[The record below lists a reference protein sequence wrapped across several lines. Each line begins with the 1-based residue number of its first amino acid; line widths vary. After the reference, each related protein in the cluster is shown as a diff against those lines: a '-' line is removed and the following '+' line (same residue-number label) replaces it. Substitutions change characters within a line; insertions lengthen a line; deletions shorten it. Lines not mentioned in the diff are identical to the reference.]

1 MKKIS
6 VLILFV
12 ILNPVLLL
20 AQELLTPEQIVALA
34 LKSNYDITISKS
46 QLEISQNSN
55 TIGNAGFLPSLN
67 TSVTGTTSD
76 NNFRQQLSSGVVTT
90 KDHVNSN
97 SLNAS
102 ALLSW
107 TVFDGFKMFAT
118 RDKLQALNVLGE
130 TQLKIQ
136 IENTVASVL
145 VAYYDVVVKKQ
156 DKLALQKS
164 IALYDEL
171 IKIAEQKFKVGISSK
186 IDYLQA
192 KVDLNAIRSEY
203 LQIDALILNAKN
215 SLNEA
220 VGRPIDTPFDVIDTI
235 TVDEMRSLDELRES
249 VKSRNSLIKSNEQ
262 NVLVAKK
269 SMQEISSTRYPKL
282 SLNAGYNYTR
292 SQSEAGFLNLS
303 QSSGPML
310 GFTASW
316 NLFNGGILTTQIRNA
331 HVQMDIAALKLE
343 QSKRAIERS
352 VNEAWNNA
360 HIAFDVLTLE
370 EENFLLAKENVTLGL
385 ERYKIGSGTQVQIS
399 QAYLSYEAAQNRLL
413 LARFS
418 AKKTEIE
425 LKRLNGELVR

>member
-1 MKKIS
+1 MKKYS
-6 VLILFV
+6 VLMLFIL
-12 ILNPVLLL
+12 LNPILLL
-20 AQELLTPEQIVALA
+20 AQELLTPEQVVALA

-46 QLEISQNSN
+46 QLEIAQNNN
-55 TIGNAGFLPSLN
+55 TLGNAGFMPSLN
-67 TSVTGTTSD
+67 TNVTGNTSD
-76 NNFRQQLSSGVVTT
+76 NNFKQNLSSGAVTT

-97 SLNAS
+97 ALNAG

-118 RDKLQALNVLGE
+118 QDKLRTLNAIGE

-145 VAYYDVVVKKQ
+145 IAYYDVVVKKQ
-156 DKLALQKS
+156 DKLALEKS
-164 IALYDEL
+164 MALYNEL
-171 IKIAEQKFKVGISSK
+171 VKISEQKFKIGLTSK

-192 KVDLNAIRSEY
+192 KVDMNAIRSQY
-203 LQIDALILNAKN
+203 LQIDALILNTKS
-215 SLNEA
+215 SLNELL
-220 VGRPIDTPFDVIDTI
+220 GRPIDETFDVIDTI
-235 TVDEMRSLDELRES
+235 TVDEIKKLEELRET
-249 VKSRNSLIKSNEQ
+249 VNSRNTLIKYNEQ
-262 NVLVAKK
+262 NVIVAKK
-269 SMQEISSTRYPKL
+269 SILEIASTRYPKL
-282 SLNAGYNYTR
+282 ALNAGYNYSR

-303 QSSGPML
+303 QTSGPML

-316 NLFNGGILTTQIRNA
+316 NLFNGGILNSQIKNA
-331 HVQMDIAALKLE
+331 HVQMDIAELKLE

-352 VNEAWNNA
+352 LNEAWRNA
-360 HIAFDVLTLE
+360 NTAFDVLALE

-413 LARFS
+413 LARYT

-425 LKRLNGELVR
+425 LKRLNGELVK

>member
-1 MKKIS
+1 MKKIT

-46 QLEISQNSN
+46 QLEVFQNNN
-55 TIGNAGFLPSLN
+55 TLGNAGFLPSLN
-67 TSVTGTTSD
+67 TSVTGSTSD

-97 SLNAS
+97 SINAS

-118 RDKLQALNVLGE
+118 RDKLEALNALGE
-130 TQLKIQ
+130 TQ
-136 IENTVASVL
+136 ASVL

-203 LQIDALILNAKN
+203 LQIDALVLNAKN
-215 SLNEA
+215 SLNET

-249 VKSRNSLIKSNEQ
+249 VKSRNTLIKSNEQ

-269 SMQEISSTRYPKL
+269 SMQEISSARYPKL

-310 GFTASW
+310 GFTATW